1 MKKKKNKPYITSQVK
16 TTANRYITLYP
27 NFKGYKRNGYGP
39 IDTEKWLYNNL
50 MPHLLQKIWFNGD
63 IVDQFDQ
70 HWYKIK
76 RQYNEDIHKSKEE
89 YVFRPWDDL
98 ISDENNT

>member
-27 NFKGYKRNGYGP
+27 NFKGYERNGYGP

-76 RQYNEDIHKSKEE
+76 RRYNE
-89 YVFRPWDDL
+89 
-98 ISDENNT
+98 NNS